1 MIVSPQR
8 VWDYPEHTT
17 DCEEAMRSEFLAL
30 VHRGE
35 TAGWSADTVA
45 AALLSL
51 SLGRVQSRRKYSTS
65 ELERTGFL
73 SLQEGRPRGR
83 AEE

>member
-1 MIVSPQR
+1 MIVSPQS
-8 VWDYPEHTT
+8 VWEYPEHTA

-35 TAGWSADTVA
+35 VAGWSADTVA

-73 SLQEGRPRGR
+73 SLQEGRPRER
-83 AEE
+83 AED